1 MLMQPRLLAISGPL
15 TGTVRPLIDGRI
27 SIGLDESNQPRLI
40 DTADSPKHC
49 MIQQVGERF
58 EVLDSDSH
66 NGTFVNGV
74 PVRRKLLEHGDTIR
88 VGNSELVFLL
98 HEDENA
104 SDSPVRLSDV
114 SSKSSLGAIRVEP
127 LAASPTFADQVGWMA
142 RDLAALFR
150 ISNIINS
157 IRDSEVLQRELLQL
171 IFEVV
176 PAENGAIVL
185 LPDLDEEPRSIITSS
200 REPDAEQLI
209 EIQRELVYRAIWE
222 RSAVFSGAPS
232 GSSGMHNVLCLPLVA
247 VERTIGVLYLTSNP
261 PAEPFREDH
270 AHFLD
275 PVSRIAAVTLENIL
289 ALDALRSENLQLK
302 AETSPGSKVIGESRP
317 MRLVEEFI
325 SRVAP
330 SDCTV
335 LIRGESGTGKEVVA
349 RAIHQKSRRPDRP
362 FVAIN
367 CAAIPETL
375 FESELFGYEK
385 GAFTGAVGMRKGK
398 LETADNGTLFLDEIG
413 ELPKPMQAKLLRVL
427 QHKEFERVGGNHA
440 IPFKARVLAAT
451 NKNLE
456 EAIKSSEFR
465 PDLYYRLNVVSVVV
479 PPLREHRDDI
489 PLLALY
495 FATKYAEKSKRPF
508 KGISQEAR
516 TVLMAYNWPGN
527 VRELENAIEHA
538 IVLGITEEILPEDL
552 PFGLLEEQSAGLTGA
567 RYHDMLLEA
576 RKELIRISLGEAKG
590 NVPEAARMLGIHP
603 KYLHRLVRNLN
614 LKAERR

>member
-1 MLMQPRLLAISGPL
+1 MLMEPRIRAISGAL
-15 TGTVRPLIDGRI
+15 TGTVRSLIGGRI
-27 SIGLDESNQPRLI
+27 SISLDESSELHKVDALPLRENCTIKR
-40 DTADSPKHC
+40 A
-49 MIQQVGERF
+49 GEGF
-58 EVLDSDSH
+58 ELLDGDSD

-74 PVRRKLLEHGDTIR
+74 LVNRKLLEHGDTIR
-88 VGNSELVFLL
+88 VGNSEFVFLL
-98 HEDENA
+98 HEEENA
-104 SDSPVRLSDV
+104 GNGAVRLSDIP
-114 SSKSSLGAIRVEP
+114 SESSLGTIRVEP
-127 LAASPTFADQVGWMA
+127 LAVSPSFADLVGWMA
-142 RDLAALFR
+142 RDLATLLR

-157 IRDSEVLQRELLQL
+157 IRDSEALQRELLKL
-171 IFEVV
+171 IFEVI
-176 PAENGAIVL
+176 PAENGAVVL
-185 LPDLDEEPRSIITSS
+185 LPDLDEEPRSIITLS
-200 REPDAEQLI
+200 REPGAERLI
-209 EIQRELVYRAIWE
+209 EIQRELVHRAIWE
-222 RSAVFSGAPS
+222 RSAVFSGALS
-232 GSSGMHNVLCLPLVA
+232 GSSGLQNVLCLPLVA
-247 VERTIGVLYLTSNP
+247 VERTIGVLYLTSKP
-261 PAEPFREDH
+261 PAPPFREDH
-270 AHFLD
+270 VHFLD

-289 ALDALRSENLQLK
+289 ALDALRSENLQLR
-302 AETSPGSKVIGESRP
+302 AEISPGSKLIGESRP
-317 MRLVEEFI
+317 MRMVEDFV

-330 SDCTV
+330 SDSTV

-385 GAFTGAVGMRKGK
+385 GAFTGAVGMRKGR
-398 LETADNGTLFLDEIG
+398 LEAADNGTLFLDEIG
-413 ELPKPMQAKLLRVL
+413 ELPKSMQAKLLRVL
-427 QHKEFERVGGNHA
+427 QQKEFERVGGNHT

-465 PDLYYRLNVVSVVV
+465 QDLYYRLNVVSVVV

-516 TVLMAYNWPGN
+516 TLLMSYSWPGN

-552 PFGLLEEQSAGLTGA
+552 PLSLLEEQSSGLTGA
-567 RYHDMLLEA
+567 RYHDVLIEA
-576 RKELIRISLGEAKG
+576 RRELIRASLGEAQG

-614 LKAERR
+614 LKTEQR

>member
-1 MLMQPRLLAISGPL
+1 M
-15 TGTVRPLIDGRI
+15 DGRM
-27 SIGLDESNQPRLI
+27 SIGLDESSQLPTVEPPPTGKDRAI
-40 DTADSPKHC
+40 T
-49 MIQQVGERF
+49 QVGEGF
-58 EVLDSDSH
+58 EVLDSDSDI
-66 NGTFVNGV
+66 GTFVNGV
-74 PVRRKLLEHGDTIR
+74 PVRRKRLEHGDTIR
-88 VGNSELVFLL
+88 VGNTEFVFLL
-98 HEDENA
+98 HEEENA
-104 SDSPVRLSDV
+104 GKGPVRLNDKPSE
-114 SSKSSLGAIRVEP
+114 SSLGTIRVEP
-127 LAASPTFADQVGWMA
+127 LAASPSFADQVGWMA
-142 RDLAALFR
+142 RDLAALLR

-171 IFEVV
+171 IFEVI
-176 PAENGAIVL
+176 PAEHGAIVL
-185 LPDLDEEPRSIITSS
+185 LTDLDQEPRSIIASS
-200 REPDAEQLI
+200 RQPGDEQLI
-209 EIQRELVYRAIWE
+209 EIQRELVNRAVWE
-222 RSAVFSGAPS
+222 RSAVFSGPLS
-232 GSSGMHNVLCLPLVA
+232 GSSGIQNVLCLPLVA

-261 PAEPFREDH
+261 LAEPFSKDH
-270 AHFLD
+270 GRFLD

-302 AETSPGSKVIGESRP
+302 AEISAGSKLIGESRP
-317 MRLVEEFI
+317 MRMVEEFI

-330 SDCTV
+330 SDSTV

-375 FESELFGYEK
+375 FESELFGNEK

-398 LETADNGTLFLDEIG
+398 LEAADNGTLFLDEIG
-413 ELPKPMQAKLLRVL
+413 ELPKAMQAKLLRVL
-427 QHKEFERVGGNHA
+427 QQKEFERIGGNHA

-456 EAIKSSEFR
+456 EAIKSGEFR
-465 PDLYYRLNVVSVVV
+465 PDLYYRLNVVSIVV

-495 FATKYAEKSKRPF
+495 FAAKYAERGKRPF

-516 TVLMAYNWPGN
+516 TVLMASSWPGN

-538 IVLGITEEILPEDL
+538 IVLGVTEEILPEDL
-552 PFGLLEEQSAGLTGA
+552 PFGLLEEQSSGLTGA
-567 RYHDMLLEA
+567 RYHDMLIET
-576 RKELIRISLGEAKG
+576 RKELIRTSLAEAKG
-590 NVPEAARMLGIHP
+590 NVPDAARTLGIHP

-614 LKAERR
+614 LKAEKR

>member
-1 MLMQPRLLAISGPL
+1 MLMQPRLLAMSGPL
-15 TGTVRPLIDGRI
+15 TGTVQPLIDGRI
-27 SIGLDESNQPRLI
+27 SIGLDESNELRLT
-40 DTADSPKHC
+40 DTFVSPKHC
-49 MIQQVGERF
+49 TIQQSGEGF
-58 EVLDSDSH
+58 EILDSDSD

-74 PVRRKLLEHGDTIR
+74 PAGRKLLEHGDAIR
-88 VGNSELVFLL
+88 VGSFELVFLL
-98 HEDENA
+98 HEDEE
-104 SDSPVRLSDV
+104 SSHSPLRLSDA
-114 SSKSSLGAIRVEP
+114 SPRNSPGTIRVEP

-157 IRDSEVLQRELLQL
+157 IRDAEVLQRELLQL
-171 IFEVV
+171 IFEVI
-176 PAENGAIVL
+176 PAENGAVVL
-185 LPDLDEEPRSIITSS
+185 LPNLDEEPYSIITSS
-200 REPDAEQLI
+200 RQPGAEESI
-209 EIQRELVYRAIWE
+209 EIQRELVHRAIWE
-222 RSAVFSGAPS
+222 RAAVFSGAS
-232 GSSGMHNVLCLPLVA
+232 SESSGMQNVLCLPLVA

-261 PAEPFREDH
+261 PAEPFGEDH
-270 AHFLD
+270 VHFLD
-275 PVSRIAAVTLENIL
+275 PVSRIAAVTLENVL
-289 ALDALRSENLQLK
+289 ALDALRSENRQLK
-302 AETSPGSKVIGESRP
+302 GELSPGSKLIGESRQ
-317 MRLVEEFI
+317 MRQVEEFI
-325 SRVAP
+325 SRVAS
-330 SDCTV
+330 SDSTV

-349 RAIHQKSRRPDRP
+349 RAIHQNSQRADRP

-398 LETADNGTLFLDEIG
+398 LEAAGNGTLFLDEIG

-427 QHKEFERVGGNHA
+427 QQKEFERVGGNHA

-456 EAIKSSEFR
+456 EAIKSGEFR
-465 PDLYYRLNVVSVVV
+465 QDLYYRLNVVSVVV

-495 FATKYAEKSKRPF
+495 FAAKYAEKSKRPF
-508 KGISQEAR
+508 KGISKEAR
-516 TVLMAYNWPGN
+516 TVLVAYSWPGN

-552 PFGLLEEQSAGLTGA
+552 PFGLLCEQSAGLTGA

-576 RKELIRISLGEAKG
+576 RKELIRTSLGEANG
-590 NVPEAARMLGIHP
+590 SVPEAARMLGIHP

-614 LKAERR
+614 LKTERR